1 MSTTQ
6 DEARKYLL
14 GLLPPGIEKLYD
26 LDPGGDF
33 YYIFDAA
40 AYLLRVFGFDLL
52 DRLRTEHFPGQV
64 VDKLPDWERFLG
76 IARFFIARFGST
88 AQRQAAVVSK
98 IRERGAFIDSLVQSV
113 LGPLLGY
120 EDPSQLEVLSTNR
133 SDLRLAHT
141 YSTEDLLTV
150 ADGDT
155 GEQVLDVIDGGK
167 VSAAG
172 VRVLVEFGDAGPFT
186 FSLTLT
192 APDDITSKTWEIAD
206 QDGDQMIGLFG
217 KEFAAAEIRG
227 NWTLSVAN
235 DSGVSLPVIL
245 SVFVE
250 GIARNQNTGGASAHW
265 GVYADPTLLAAIG
278 YSDFEAV
285 MAAIARIKHSDSV
298 GRLILSK
305 EPWPGVTTGLHAAI
319 PGRCIPS
326 AAT

>member
-26 LDPGGDF
+26 LEPGGDF

-52 DRLRTEHFPGQV
+52 DRLRREQFPSQI
-64 VDKLPDWERFLG
+64 VDKIPDWERFLG
-76 IARFFIARFGST
+76 IARFFIARFGTT
-88 AQRQAAVVSK
+88 AQRQASVVSK

-113 LGPLLGY
+113 IGPLLGY
-120 EDPSQLEVLSTNR
+120 ADPTALEVLSTDR
-133 SDLRLAHT
+133 ADLRAAHT
-141 YSTEDLLTV
+141 YSTGDVVTV

-155 GEQVLDVIDGGK
+155 AEQNHDVIDGGS

-172 VRVLVEFGDAGPFT
+172 VRLLIEFDDPGPFT
-186 FSLTLT
+186 FSATVT
-192 APDDITSKTWEIAD
+192 SPEGVSKTWQVAD
-206 QDGDQMIGLFG
+206 QAGDTTIGLFG
-217 KEFAAAEIRG
+217 KEFAAASIRG
-227 NWTLSVAN
+227 NWTISVTN
-235 DSGVSLPVIL
+235 DSGISLPVTL
-245 SVFVE
+245 SLFVE
-250 GIARNQNTGGASAHW
+250 GIARDQNTGGASAHW
-265 GVYADPTLLAAIG
+265 GVYADPALIGAVG

-298 GRLILSK
+298 GRIILSK
-305 EPWPGVTTGLHAAI
+305 EPWPGVETGLHAAI